1 MHPTL
6 RVSVLGHTRELN
18 NSPSISFLLGRISF
32 FSPAHALLEA
42 QAPGV
47 HTVAMESAAYY
58 PVNDTTRSLA
68 ERAYLQELT
77 DFAAEQPLEE
87 DSRQEVRTLTIV
99 FTIVAVIVVALRFV
113 SRRKTKAPV
122 WVDDWLILAALVLLF
137 GNAAFNFVM
146 VDQGVGLHS
155 GRLTLSQ
162 LQALNKTIVGAEIIY
177 LTGVNAYK
185 ISLLFLYYRIFPIKS
200 VRMWS
205 YVFGGLST
213 CWNIAGVFAAA
224 FQCTPRV
231 KIWEPWVEGY
241 CINIFLVQLLV
252 SVPSILCD
260 IAILALP
267 LPHVLRLKTNL
278 TQKLF
283 LVFMFML
290 GSYVVFTSIYR
301 FTVYLGYSERDIPF
315 TLAVPVAWNV
325 IEISSGIVSSCL
337 PTLGPIVRPVI
348 KSIMPSSKG
357 LSGNKDSAR
366 NGYERNNGA
375 ASRSGLVTIGGG
387 GARKSSGHWSR
398 LGGSARRDPDDLDD
412 FDIDGDIEMRPRG
425 KITSIVVASHS
436 VPEAAQGPS
445 TSESSTPQPQV
456 TVTGSKGNDSD
467 ESLLAAHGITRTQTI
482 EVQWTTQHVSEP
494 GPVATK
500 RPKP

>member
-1 MHPTL
+1 M
-6 RVSVLGHTRELN
+6 
-18 NSPSISFLLGRISF
+18 
-32 FSPAHALLEA
+32 A
-42 QAPGV
+42 
-47 HTVAMESAAYY
+47 SAAYY
-58 PVNDTTRSLA
+58 PVNDTSRSLA

-87 DSRQEVRTLTIV
+87 DSREQVRTLTIV
-99 FTIVAVIVVALRFV
+99 FTVIAVCVVGLRFV
-113 SRRKTKAPV
+113 SRQKIKAPF

-155 GRLTLSQ
+155 GRLTLPE

-200 VRMWS
+200 VRTWS

-231 KIWEPWVEGY
+231 KIWEPWVDGY

-260 IAILALP
+260 IAILCLP

-278 TQKLF
+278 TQKVF
-283 LVFMFML
+283 LVIMFML

-301 FTVYLGYSERDIPF
+301 FTVYLGYSPRDIPY

-337 PTLGPIVRPVI
+337 PTLGPIIRPVI
-348 KSIMPSSKG
+348 KSVMPSSAG
-357 LSGNKDSAR
+357 LSGNKDSTR
-366 NGYERNNGA
+366 RGYERNQGA
-375 ASRSGLVTIGGG
+375 GSRSGLVTIGGG

-398 LGGSARRDPDDLDD
+398 LGGSARREPEDVND
-412 FDIDGDIEMRPRG
+412 FDVDGDIEMQPRG
-425 KITSIVVASHS
+425 EITGIVVTNHDLD
-436 VPEAAQGPS
+436 EK
-445 TSESSTPQPQV
+445 
-456 TVTGSKGNDSD
+456 SKGNSASRASTTQLHVTVGNESD

-482 EVQWTTQHVSEP
+482 EVQWTTQQVSEP
-494 GPVATK
+494 SPVVMK
-500 RPKP
+500 